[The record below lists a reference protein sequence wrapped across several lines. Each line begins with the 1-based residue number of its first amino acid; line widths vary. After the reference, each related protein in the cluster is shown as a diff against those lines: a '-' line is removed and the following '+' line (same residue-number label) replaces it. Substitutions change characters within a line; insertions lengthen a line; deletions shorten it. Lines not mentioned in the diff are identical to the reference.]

1 MIVSDDRDLVRDIRV
16 KSNEQCKTCFSNAMT
31 RKSHAN
37 SETSFIF
44 LPSADTFWGLAMN
57 VFMEM

>member
-31 RKSHAN
+31 RKKSCK
-37 SETSFIF
+37 
-44 LPSADTFWGLAMN
+44 L
-57 VFMEM
+57 